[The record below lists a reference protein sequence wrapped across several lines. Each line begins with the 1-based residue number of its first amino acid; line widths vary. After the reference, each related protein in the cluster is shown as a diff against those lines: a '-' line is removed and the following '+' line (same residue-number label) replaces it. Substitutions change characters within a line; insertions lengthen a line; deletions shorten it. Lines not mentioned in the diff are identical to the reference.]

1 MELAAEALL
10 WLGLIGV
17 IAGFVDSV
25 AGGGGLIAVPAMM
38 LFGVPPINALAT
50 NKLQGS
56 FGTATAALT
65 MLKRG
70 RVSLSRPVRYFM
82 LALLGGAFGT
92 WLVQLFPAEAL
103 KIIVP
108 LVLTVIAL
116 YFLLAGSNTD
126 NVRPARIGDNTYLY
140 AVVPPIGFYD
150 GFFGPGAGSFYAA
163 TGIALRG
170 NEMVGAT
177 ANAKLLNFAS
187 NIASLAVFIIG
198 GKVLWMVGGVMIL
211 GQVAG
216 AYLGS
221 LAVISFGGRLVRPL
235 IVLACLLMV
244 TRYAWQEGYLVW

>member
-1 MELAAEALL
+1 MELAIEALL
-10 WLGLIGV
+10 WLGLIGI
-17 IAGFVDSV
+17 IAGFVDSA
-25 AGGGGLIAVPAMM
+25 AGGGGLIAVPAML

-56 FGTATAALT
+56 FGTATAAIT

-70 RVSLSRPVRYFM
+70 KVTLSRPLRYFA
-82 LALLGGAFGT
+82 LALIGGALGT
-92 WLVQLFPAEAL
+92 WMVQQFPAEAL

-116 YFLLAGSNTD
+116 YFLLAGSNTEKT
-126 NVRPARIGDNTYLY
+126 RSARMGNNTYLY

-163 TGIALRG
+163 TGVALRG
-170 NEMVGAT
+170 NDMVGAT

-187 NIASLAVFIIG
+187 NIASLVVFVIG
-198 GKVLWMVGGVMIL
+198 GKVLWIVGGVMIL
-211 GQVAG
+211 GQMLG

-221 LAVISFGGRLVRPL
+221 LAVISYGGRLVRPL